1 MSEVRDQDQGGDH
14 MSASMTGT
22 KTSEGGHSCPPNGG
36 LENPPSVGDVAQTEL
51 GRLPADWRVVRFD
64 SFFDVQ
70 QGRQVSKKNR
80 IGDNQ
85 RPFLRTKNV
94 FWNRLDLS
102 DLDEMH
108 FSEADESRLAL
119 KPDDLLICEGGDI
132 GRTAIW
138 RGVISRCYYQNHLHR
153 ARIRASEAADA
164 QFVLFWLWYAFEFG
178 NLYFGRGNV
187 TTIPNLSQSKLCE
200 LPLAIPPLAEQR
212 KIAKVLGLVQQA
224 IEQQERL
231 IALTTELKK
240 ALLHKLFTEGLRGEP
255 QKQTEIGPVPESWEV
270 VRLEDTCTFVS
281 GGTPSKQN
289 AEFWTG
295 SIPWVSPKDMKKPR
309 LSDVTDHISDA
320 ALKDGSSL
328 SPVGAVFVVIRGM
341 ILAKDVPVALA
352 EVPMAFNQ
360 DMKAIIPGPRVVPSF
375 LLYALV
381 AFKQNLFQK
390 VGRSAHGTMTL
401 MSSELSQFSI
411 PLPDRQTQEEIGSAI
426 QTVEH
431 KHEIHSRKHAAFN
444 GLFRTLLHQLMT
456 AQIRVSDLDRSL
468 LFTSPE

>member
-1 MSEVRDQDQGGDH
+1 
-14 MSASMTGT
+14 MSASMTRT
-22 KTSEGGHSCPPNGG
+22 KTSEGGHSGPPKSG
-36 LENPPSVGDVAQTEL
+36 LEKPAAVGDGVQTEL
-51 GRLPADWRVVRFD
+51 GRLPTDWRVGRFD
-64 SFFDVQ
+64 SLFDVQ

-212 KIAKVLGLVQQA
+212 KIAVVLGLVQRA
-224 IEQQERL
+224 MEQQERL

-240 ALLHKLFTEGLRGEP
+240 TLLHQLFTQGLRGEP
-255 QKQTEIGPVPESWEV
+255 SQKTEIGLVPRNWELRSCGELCEMITVGVVVRPASHYVESGVPAFRSMNVREDRLEVTELVYFAQETNDTILAKSKLRTGDVLIVRTGYPGTSCVVPEKYEGANCIDLV
-270 VRLEDTCTFVS
+270 IARPRFKVIRS
-281 GGTPSKQN
+281 G
-289 AEFWTG
+289 F
-295 SIPWVSPKDMKKPR
+295 
-309 LSDVTDHISDA
+309 LSRFFNSDA
-320 ALKDGSSL
+320 GKRQAVSAKHGLAQQHL
-328 SPVGAVFVVIRGM
+328 NVGAVKRTLIPVPPLDEQGEIDKS
-341 ILAKDVPVALA
+341 LA
-352 EVPMAFNQ
+352 
-360 DMKAIIPGPRVVPSF
+360 
-375 LLYALV
+375 
-381 AFKQNLFQK
+381 
-390 VGRSAHGTMTL
+390 
-401 MSSELSQFSI
+401 
-411 PLPDRQTQEEIGSAI
+411 
-426 QTVEH
+426 TVERKIALH
-431 KHEIHSRKHAAFN
+431 MSKHAAFTA
-444 GLFRTLLHQLMT
+444 LFRTMLHQLMT
-456 AQIRVSDLDRSL
+456 AQLRVHNLNL
-468 LFTSPE
+468 PELKAAKRQ